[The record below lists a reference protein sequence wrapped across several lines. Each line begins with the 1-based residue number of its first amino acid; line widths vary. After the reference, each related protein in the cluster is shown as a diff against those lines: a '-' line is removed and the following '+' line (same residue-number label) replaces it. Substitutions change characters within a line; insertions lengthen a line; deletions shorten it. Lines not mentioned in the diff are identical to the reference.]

1 MFSILSTSH
10 SQTHRLSLYTYREV
24 KTDYIFG
31 VILGPNLMRIEKS
44 SPGVRDEGV
53 VLPGGGRCP
62 DGHGEHPGGNCIKMG
77 LPRQSILGDY
87 FQENRTSRRP
97 FLLLR
102 ISFPGRPIFIQ
113 FIPGDADGVRGRHGE
128 DVLHEEGVE
137 LDDLPEQHH
146 LQDGHEPHP
155 GMLDELL

>member
-1 MFSILSTSH
+1 MQNPVGSTCSKY
-10 SQTHRLSLYTYREV
+10 SQTHRLSLYKYREV

-62 DGHGEHPGGNCIKMG
+62 DGHGEHPG
-77 LPRQSILGDY
+77 
-87 FQENRTSRRP
+87 
-97 FLLLR
+97 
-102 ISFPGRPIFIQ
+102 
-113 FIPGDADGVRGRHGE
+113 DADGVRGWHGE

-155 GMLDELL
+155 AMLEELL